1 MNYFDVE
8 CNIIPNIDQFS
19 LFYTVLG
26 CTGSVMMSSITLFY
40 IGTVDGSI
48 VNSIIVE
55 IPHDNKPTLGP
66 GSRSLNTK

>member
-48 VNSIIVE
+48 IVE
-55 IPHDNKPTLGP
+55 NPHDNKPTLGP